1 MTVPPGDEAVDDAL
15 QLHEGDSRG
24 PAGLLDE
31 NHRVGGQARL
41 LQPVTKS
48 TGDGPVGSQGRRG
61 PSQQSGIARLEAEP
75 GGVAGHVG
83 TILVDDTDHA
93 QGHPDPPDGQPVRTH
108 PSVDHLTDRIGEGRH
123 LAEPSGHGRHP
134 GPVEPQPIHGGG
146 VGSRPIGLGH
156 ILGIGRQDA
165 LDPLFQQLSGE
176 QESLVADRRG
186 GPGQYPTGLA

>member
-93 QGHPDPPDGQPVRTH
+93 QAAPGPAGRTTRSDAPIRRPPD
-108 PSVDHLTDRIGEGRH
+108 
-123 LAEPSGHGRHP
+123 
-134 GPVEPQPIHGGG
+134 
-146 VGSRPIGLGH
+146 RP
-156 ILGIGRQDA
+156 D
-165 LDPLFQQLSGE
+165 
-176 QESLVADRRG
+176 RG
-186 GPGQYPTGLA
+186 GPPPCGALRPWPPPGPRRAADGPRWWRRLPPDRPGPHPRRWPPGCPRPAVPAAQRRTGEPRCGPPRRSGPVPDWP